1 MLSNVPDKGL
11 GYGVLIGYHNAPL
24 PKINFNYLGQF
35 NSSDDSRNNWEIDIK
50 NVGNTVHSDNHDKYL
65 LNINCLIINHYMEFY
80 VASKFTKEISNKFA
94 QSLLNN
100 LERLIEH
107 CMVGGEDSNSILEF
121 KDTSLTAEETKLYF
135 KDLTTRVKKVYEL
148 SPIQE
153 GLLFHHLYK
162 PGSTEYIGQRVFK
175 FSKVVDE
182 KILRR
187 VFEIIISRYDVLRTG
202 FKWSGTNR
210 VQYVLDEIELPL
222 EELVWDTDHELELEK
237 FLLEDR
243 NKTFNL
249 EEAPLFRLKFVKS
262 PEAFYVIWTNH
273 HILLDGWS
281 QQIIIGEMYELY
293 NQLYNKSIPQ
303 LKNRKQYSSYISWQ
317 KEQDKEETLNY
328 WRSYLQGLDE
338 PTILSDNLIGDQQEG
353 YNHYSFSLDKA
364 ISNQIRVFAKE
375 NGLTLSTV
383 IQGIFGIV
391 LGKYLYK
398 QDFVYGVTISG
409 RSVELENIED
419 IVGIFINTLPLRIRL
434 DPSYSLKDYFES
446 IQKDIAS
453 MNSYS
458 YSSLAEIQKLVINQ
472 GGSLFN
478 AQFVFEN
485 YPVTNNSMNRLK
497 PIKELSFDKSE
508 YPFTIAVIPQEQ
520 LLFVIS
526 YNKTKF
532 SDKFIEQFKHNLQQI
547 ISEVIGL

>member
-1 MLSNVPDKGL
+1 
-11 GYGVLIGYHNAPL
+11 
-24 PKINFNYLGQF
+24 
-35 NSSDDSRNNWEIDIK
+35 
-50 NVGNTVHSDNHDKYL
+50 
-65 LNINCLIINHYMEFY
+65 MEFY

-485 YPVTNNSMNRLK
+485 YPVKQNVENSLLL
-497 PIKELSFDKSE
+497 ISETVELDSE
-508 YPFTIAVIPQEQ
+508 YPITFMIVPDDSIFFQ
-520 LLFVIS
+520 VS
-526 YNKTKF
+526 YDKTKF
-532 SDKFIEQFKHNLQQI
+532 SSQFIINFVNYFQNAIIQVINSNSLADTKLWKIDFFKNKKKCK
-547 ISEVIGL
+547 